1 MIFRKALQFWFLIVL
16 ALVIA
21 LGWGLYQSQF
31 IYPATAAV
39 RSIPALA
46 RGIGLSCWLS
56 MPPDRDFS
64 KKHLESWVTE
74 KDFKQFADWGL
85 THVRLPI
92 EPEFLQSNKARSQL
106 IAEHIAYVDRAIE
119 WSKKYN
125 LAIILDVHPLL
136 PMDLKAGTRSE
147 DYDRLKQLWI
157 ALAKRYRTQSNAVF
171 YELLNEPQM
180 EQVETWRSIAQGLV
194 EQIRTIDTTHS
205 IIVSGHH
212 AGAYDYMKMTPIK
225 GEKLIYTFHFYEPIQ
240 FTHQRSGWIGAFAN
254 LRDVPYPYDSKRFA
268 TAKARSSSDP
278 ETARLLN
285 SYQSDRFD
293 KQKVEAKL
301 RPVLRFRSRY
311 NVPIYCGEFGAN
323 RDAPMP
329 DWANWN
335 RDVVELLQRY
345 QFEYAF
351 WEYRG
356 SFGLMSFDSTE
367 IDPAKLKAIGVR
379 QM

>member
-1 MIFRKALQFWFLIVL
+1 MIFSKRVLFRILIVL
-16 ALVIA
+16 AFVMS
-21 LGWGLYQSQF
+21 LGWGFYQSELN
-31 IYPATAAV
+31 YPANAAV
-39 RSIPALA
+39 QSIPALA

-64 KKHLESWVTE
+64 KEHLDSWVTE
-74 KDFKQFADWGL
+74 KDFKRFADWGL

-92 EPEFLQSNKARSQL
+92 EPEFLQFNSARSEL

-119 WSKKYN
+119 WSKKHN
-125 LAIILDVHPLL
+125 LAIILDIHPLL
-136 PMDLKAGTRSE
+136 PMDLKAGIKSD

-157 ALAKRYRTQSNAVF
+157 ALAKRYRTQSDRVF

-180 EQVETWRSIAQGLV
+180 EQVDIWRSIAQGLV
-194 EQIRTIDTTHS
+194 DQIRTIDTTHR

-212 AGAYDYMKMTPIK
+212 AGAYDYVKMTPIK
-225 GEKLIYTFHFYEPIQ
+225 GDKLIYTFHFYEPIA
-240 FTHQRSGWIGAFAN
+240 FTHQRSGWIGTLAN
-254 LRDVPYPYDSKRFA
+254 LRDVPYPFDPQRFA
-268 TAKARSSSDP
+268 AAKARSSKDP
-278 ETARLLN
+278 ETVRLLN
-285 SYQSDRFD
+285 RYESEQFN
-293 KQKVEAKL
+293 KQKVEEKL
-301 RPVLRFRSRY
+301 RPVLKFRSRY

-367 IDPAKLKAIGVR
+367 INPAKLDAIGFQR
-379 QM
+379 T